1 MEELSQS
8 LSQATLKLPQFA
20 FIKTHGCEGF
30 GLTKKQKELIDRHLS
45 IITLVASG
53 DTCYVG
59 YKGFD
64 KALLRV
70 LEEVSKAATT
80 PDGGGGG
87 GGPATT
93 APTTLWER
101 SPGGDEMRRT
111 FSTLLSSPDFNTAA
125 GVSVYTTLLNP
136 TVQWHFENVHREGS
150 FKPVIMMYDTTSN
163 QTIDDSWH
171 DGTRIMPP
179 TFTLLD
185 LAKNMSKYGQLY
197 PPNAPMVP
205 TAPAPAPAGGGADGG
220 TPAHAYLVI
229 FSCRV
234 PCWTPPRI
242 VPRKTFARNNGKR
255 RRLLGLH
262 EAMWHPGSGQHIK
275 KRKGGTRAGK
285 RRRVKRWESRGR
297 KNKRKCR
304 THRRRRRRRR
314 QRKTRRRR
322 RR

>member
-1 MEELSQS
+1 MEELSRS

-30 GLTKKQKELIDRHLS
+30 GLTKNQKELIDRHLS

-53 DTCYVG
+53 NNCFVG
-59 YKGFD
+59 FKGFD
-64 KALLRV
+64 EALLGV
-70 LEEVSKAATT
+70 LDRISKAATT

-125 GVSVYTTLLNP
+125 GVSVNATLLNP
-136 TVQWHFENVHREGS
+136 TVQWHFENVLKAGS
-150 FKPVIMMYDTTSN
+150 FQPVIMMYDTTSN
-163 QTIDDSWH
+163 QTIHDSWH
-171 DGTRIMPP
+171 NSTRIMPRS
-179 TFTLLD
+179 FTLLD
-185 LAKNMSKYGQLY
+185 LAENMSKYGQLY
-197 PPNAPMVP
+197 PPNAQMVP
-205 TAPAPAPAGGGADGG
+205 TAPAGGGADGG

-242 VPRKTFARNNGKR
+242 VPRKTFARNNGK
-255 RRLLGLH
+255 
-262 EAMWHPGSGQHIK
+262 AMWHPGSGQHIK
-275 KRKGGTRAGK
+275 KRKGGTRVGK
-285 RRRVKRWESRGR
+285 RRRVKRWESRRR
-297 KNKRKCR
+297 KGKRKRR